1 MESIVTSTIL
11 SSVAVLLAN
20 LLPTAL
26 IVAAGVMIVRML
38 LKLLQGLLDKSKLE
52 KAAHSLIVSVAKV
65 VMYALLALIVADK
78 LGVDVSG
85 IIALASVL
93 TLAVSLAVEN
103 ALANVFGGF
112 TLLYTKPFHSG
123 DFVEIAGQSGT
134 VQEIGLTYTKLTTG
148 DNKMI
153 SIPNS
158 AVTSAQLVNF
168 SVTGTRRVDVTV
180 RVSYD
185 TPMDEVLEALRL
197 AAKLPTAVEEPA
209 PFAAVKGYGE
219 SAIEYVVQV
228 WCGSDDYWTTLFALN
243 KNIKNCFDEK
253 GVRMTYPH
261 LNVHLEKSV

>member
-158 AVTSAQLVNF
+158 AVTSAQIVNF